1 MRTDND
7 MQSKQEEQEP
17 NSYRNKEVSVAQRQ
31 IYILSFLSE
40 NPKGYQAEEIRER
53 LKNWDI
59 EVSKR
64 TIMRDIDELSL
75 NYGIG
80 EDERNGKTY
89 FFADKYTL
97 KNVDLTI
104 EDLASLA
111 FAKEMLAEYKH
122 LDMGKHAITLIDK
135 MVEGSASLNRLQF
148 DKLCGHFKQAGKKS
162 GNQDVVDIRIER
174 ILQNAIDSR
183 NKVTITYY
191 SFSSNES
198 TVRTIHP
205 YRMLM
210 IDTYLCVEGYCEL
223 RKEIRR
229 FRLSRIQEAEQ
240 LDVKFEQKEPEQ
252 TQTKDAFL
260 KLAGGEEEELELLF
274 TGESI
279 RYVKEY
285 EAERAR
291 RIKETDEGLVFYQKT
306 AMAPDVIRWIRGFG
320 TEVTV
325 RKPEWLAEQL
335 KKEAGEQLKKYQ

>member
-1 MRTDND
+1 MHKDDD
-7 MQSKQEEQEP
+7 MSNRQ
-17 NSYRNKEVSVAQRQ
+17 NAYNNKEVSVAQRQ
-31 IYILSFLSE
+31 IYILSLLSE

-59 EVSKR
+59 DVSKR

-111 FAKEMLAEYKH
+111 FAKEMLAEYRH

-135 MVEGSASLNRLQF
+135 MVEGSASLNKLQF

-162 GNQDVVDIRIER
+162 GNQDVVDVRIER
-174 ILQNAIDSR
+174 LLQNAIDSR
-183 NKVTITYY
+183 NKVNISYY
-191 SFSSNES
+191 SFSSDES
-198 TVRTIHP
+198 RARIIHP

-229 FRLSRIQEAEQ
+229 FRLSRIQEAER
-240 LDVKFEQKEPEQ
+240 LDEKFEQKEIELEQ
-252 TQTKDAFL
+252 TNGAFL
-260 KLAGGEEEELELLF
+260 KLTGGEEEELELLF
-274 TGESI
+274 TGESV
-279 RYVKEY
+279 RYVREY

-291 RIKETDEGLVFYQKT
+291 TLQETEKGLVFYQRT
-306 AMAPDVIRWIRGFG
+306 AVAPDVIRWVRGFG

-325 RKPEWLAEQL
+325 LKPEWLASQL
-335 KKEAGEQLKKYQ
+335 REEAGEQLKKY